1 MATKKAASA
10 KKTVKPSAAKQT
22 KTKVTTVKA
31 VAADT
36 TPKAPAVK
44 AVKSKRTVLQG
55 RSVILGAFIAEFI
68 GTFIL
73 ASVAVHSQGQ
83 PLYVGFALIAIVLT
97 IGTLS
102 GSHVNPLVTVGAW
115 ATRKITG
122 LRALGYVISQI
133 LGALLA
139 YVVASA
145 YTSAAPEVSQQA
157 QMMGQQAAAL
167 YAANPIP
174 DGKEFY
180 IFFAEL
186 LGAAVFGLAVSS
198 AIREKRNRAAQALTV
213 GLGLFVAL
221 VIAGV
226 SASYLGA
233 TSVLNPAIAFTVQAI
248 SFTSSDW
255 LWPVLVY
262 FVSPLI
268 GGTIGFFLYDVL
280 RGESD
285 GGDDKLVDDVL

>member
-1 MATKKAASA
+1 MATKKTASA
-10 KKTVKPSAAKQT
+10 KKSSPTTAKQT

-31 VAADT
+31 VAADA
-36 TPKAPAVK
+36 TPKVPSRK
-44 AVKSKRTVLQG
+44 LQSKGLLQG

-97 IGTLS
+97 VGTLS

-122 LRALGYVISQI
+122 LRALGYVISQV
-133 LGALLA
+133 LGGLLA

-145 YTSAAPEVSQQA
+145 YANAAPEVTQQA
-157 QMMGQQAAAL
+157 QMLGQQSVAL
-167 YAANPIP
+167 FAANPVP

-186 LGAAVFGLAVSS
+186 LGATIFGLAVSS
-198 AIREKRNRAAQALTV
+198 AIREKRNRAAQALTF

-221 VIAGV
+221 VISGV
-226 SASYLGA
+226 AASYIGGS
-233 TSVLNPAIAFTVQAI
+233 SVLNPAIAFTLQAV
-248 SFTSSDW
+248 SFNSSDW
-255 LWPVLVY
+255 LWPVLIY
-262 FVSPLI
+262 IVSPLI

-285 GGDDKLVDDVL
+285 GGDDKLVDDIL

>member
-10 KKTVKPSAAKQT
+10 KKSTLTAAKQT

-31 VAADT
+31 VAADV
-36 TPKAPAVK
+36 TPKAPVRSK
-44 AVKSKRTVLQG
+44 AAKAGLLQG

-97 IGTLS
+97 IGSLS

-122 LRALGYVISQI
+122 LRALGYIVAQV

-145 YTSAAPEVSQQA
+145 YTGAAPAVSQQA
-157 QMMGQQAAAL
+157 QMLGQSAVKL
-167 YAANPIP
+167 FEANPVP
-174 DGKEFY
+174 AGKEFY
-180 IFFAEL
+180 IFFAEM
-186 LGAAVFGLAVSS
+186 LGALVFGLAVSS
-198 AIREKRNRAAQALTV
+198 AIRERRNRAAQALTV

-226 SASYLGA
+226 SASYVGGTA
-233 TSVLNPAIAFTVQAI
+233 VVNPAIAFTVQAI
-248 SFTSSDW
+248 SFTSSNW
-255 LWPVLVY
+255 LWPVLIY
-262 FVSPLI
+262 IVSPLI

-285 GGDDKLVDDVL
+285 GGDDKLLEDSL

>member
-10 KKTVKPSAAKQT
+10 KKSVKPTAAKQT

-36 TPKAPAVK
+36 TPTAPAAK
-44 AVKSKRTVLQG
+44 NTKLLQG

-97 IGTLS
+97 IGTFS
-102 GSHVNPLVTVGAW
+102 GSHVNPLITVGAW

-122 LRALGYVISQI
+122 LRALGYIVSQV

-157 QMMGQQAAAL
+157 QMLGQSAVKL
-167 YAANPIP
+167 FEANPVP
-174 DGKEFY
+174 SGKEFY
-180 IFFAEL
+180 VFFAEM
-186 LGAAVFGLAVSS
+186 LGAAIFGLAVSS

-221 VIAGV
+221 VVTGV
-226 SASYLGA
+226 SASYIGGTA
-233 TSVLNPAIAFTVQAI
+233 VLNPAIAFTVQAV
-248 SFTSSDW
+248 SFTSSNW
-255 LWPVLVY
+255 LWPVLIY
-262 FVSPLI
+262 IVSPLI

-285 GGDDKLVDDVL
+285 GGDDKLVKDTL

>member
-1 MATKKAASA
+1 MATKKTASA
-10 KKTVKPSAAKQT
+10 KKSSTTAAKQT

-31 VAADT
+31 VAADA
-36 TPKAPAVK
+36 TPKVPSRK
-44 AVKSKRTVLQG
+44 LQSKGLLQG

-97 IGTLS
+97 VGTLS

-122 LRALGYVISQI
+122 LRALGYVISQV

-139 YVVASA
+139 FVVASTYA
-145 YTSAAPEVSQQA
+145 NAAPEVSQQA
-157 QMMGQQAAAL
+157 QMLGQQSVAL
-167 YAANPIP
+167 FSANPVP

-180 IFFAEL
+180 VFFAEL
-186 LGAAVFGLAVSS
+186 LGATIFGLAVSS
-198 AIREKRNRAAQALTV
+198 AIRERRNRAAQAFTV
-213 GLGLFVAL
+213 GLGLFTAL
-221 VIAGV
+221 VISGV
-226 SASYLGA
+226 AASYIGGS
-233 TSVLNPAIAFTVQAI
+233 SVLNPAIAFTLQAVQ
-248 SFTSSDW
+248 FNSSDW
-255 LWPVLVY
+255 LWPVLIY
-262 FVSPLI
+262 IVSPLI

-285 GGDDKLVDDVL
+285 GGDDKLIDDVL

>member
-10 KKTVKPSAAKQT
+10 KKSTPTAAKQT

-31 VAADT
+31 VAADA

-44 AVKSKRTVLQG
+44 KSRSPFTS
-55 RSVILGAFIAEFI
+55 RSVLLSALIAEFI

-115 ATRKITG
+115 ATRKISG
-122 LRALGYVISQI
+122 LRALGYVIAQL

-139 YVVASA
+139 FVVASA
-145 YTSAAPEVSQQA
+145 YTNAAPAVSQQA
-157 QMMGQQAAAL
+157 QMLGQSSVKL
-167 YAANPIP
+167 FAANPVP
-174 DGKEFY
+174 AGKEFY
-180 IFFAEL
+180 IFFAEM
-186 LGAAVFGLAVSS
+186 LGAVIFALAVSS
-198 AIREKRNRAAQALTV
+198 ALRETRNRAAQALNV

-226 SASYLGA
+226 SASYLGGTA
-233 TSVLNPAIAFTVQAI
+233 VVNPAIAFTVQAV
-248 SFTSSDW
+248 SFSSSNW
-255 LWPVLVY
+255 LWPVLIY
-262 FVSPLI
+262 IVSPLI

-280 RGESD
+280 RSENESNNES
-285 GGDDKLVDDVL
+285 L

>member
-10 KKTVKPSAAKQT
+10 KKSTPTAAKQT

-31 VAADT
+31 VAADA
-36 TPKAPAVK
+36 TPKAPA
-44 AVKSKRTVLQG
+44 ALKSKRNVLQG

-122 LRALGYVISQI
+122 LRAIGYIVAQV

-139 YVVASA
+139 FVVASA
-145 YTSAAPEVSQQA
+145 YTNAAPEVSQQA
-157 QMMGQQAAAL
+157 QMLGQSSVKL
-167 YAANPIP
+167 FEANPIP
-174 DGKEFY
+174 TGKEFY
-180 IFFAEL
+180 IFFAEM
-186 LGAAVFGLAVSS
+186 LGAAIFALAVSS

-226 SASYLGA
+226 SASYIGGTA
-233 TSVLNPAIAFTVQAI
+233 VVNPAIAFTVQAV
-248 SFTSSDW
+248 SFSSSNW
-255 LWPVLVY
+255 LWPVLIY
-262 FVSPLI
+262 IVSPLI
-268 GGTIGFFLYDVL
+268 GGTIGFFLYDIL

-285 GGDDKLVDDVL
+285 GGDDNLVDDVL

>member
-1 MATKKAASA
+1 MATKKTASA
-10 KKTVKPSAAKQT
+10 KKSKPTVAKQM

-31 VAADT
+31 VAADA
-36 TPKAPAVK
+36 TPKVPSRK
-44 AVKSKRTVLQG
+44 LQSKGLLQG

-97 IGTLS
+97 VGTLS

-122 LRALGYVISQI
+122 LRALGYVISQV
-133 LGALLA
+133 LGGLLA
-139 YVVASA
+139 YVVASTYA
-145 YTSAAPEVSQQA
+145 NAAPEVTQQA
-157 QMMGQQAAAL
+157 QMLGQQSVAL
-167 YAANPIP
+167 FAANPVP

-186 LGAAVFGLAVSS
+186 LGATIFGLAVSS

-221 VIAGV
+221 VISGV
-226 SASYLGA
+226 AASYIGGS
-233 TSVLNPAIAFTVQAI
+233 SVLNPAIAFTLQAV
-248 SFTSSDW
+248 SFNSSDW
-255 LWPVLVY
+255 LWPVLIY
-262 FVSPLI
+262 IVSPLI

>member
-1 MATKKAASA
+1 MATKKTASA
-10 KKTVKPSAAKQT
+10 KKSSPTAAKQT

-31 VAADT
+31 VAADA
-36 TPKAPAVK
+36 TPKVPSRK
-44 AVKSKRTVLQG
+44 LQSKGLLQG

-97 IGTLS
+97 VGTLS

-122 LRALGYVISQI
+122 LRALGYVISQV

-139 YVVASA
+139 YVVASTYA
-145 YTSAAPEVSQQA
+145 NAAPEVSQQA
-157 QMMGQQAAAL
+157 QMLGQQSVAL
-167 YAANPIP
+167 FAANPIP

-186 LGAAVFGLAVSS
+186 LGATIFGLAVSS

-221 VIAGV
+221 VISGV
-226 SASYLGA
+226 AASYIGGS
-233 TSVLNPAIAFTVQAI
+233 SVLNPAIAFTLQAV
-248 SFTSSDW
+248 SFNSSDW
-255 LWPVLVY
+255 LWPVLIY
-262 FVSPLI
+262 IVSPLI

>member
-10 KKTVKPSAAKQT
+10 KKSVKPTAAKQT

-36 TPKAPAVK
+36 TPTAPAAK
-44 AVKSKRTVLQG
+44 NTKLLQG

-97 IGTLS
+97 IGTFS
-102 GSHVNPLVTVGAW
+102 GSHVNPLITVGAW

-122 LRALGYVISQI
+122 LRALGYIVSQV

-157 QMMGQQAAAL
+157 QMLGQSAVKL
-167 YAANPIP
+167 FEANPVP
-174 DGKEFY
+174 SGKEFY
-180 IFFAEL
+180 VFFAEM
-186 LGAAVFGLAVSS
+186 LGAAIFGLAVSS

-221 VIAGV
+221 VVAGV
-226 SASYLGA
+226 SASYIGGTA
-233 TSVLNPAIAFTVQAI
+233 VLNPAIAFTVQAV
-248 SFTSSDW
+248 SFTSSNW
-255 LWPVLVY
+255 LWPVLIY
-262 FVSPLI
+262 IVSPLI

-285 GGDDKLVDDVL
+285 GGDDKLVKDTL